1 MKKSISFISFCLLV
15 FLTFEHLNAQTFK
28 LGLFTGYGSSA
39 FENFDD
45 NAGTIPAGLQ
55 ALLSLDKLKF
65 GSIDLGAEFSYSVV
79 PFTFELQQQAQQ
91 QVIKVADWK
100 IKQMVIAALIKIKF
114 LKKSSVHPFV
124 RVGAGLYSGGSTVE
138 YTAEAKQLAQQQNV
152 TLNDEDVN
160 IESAF
165 GFNAGAG
172 TDIQIGK
179 SAAIFAE
186 FLYHIVSRK
195 PDGATEAN
203 GANNW
208 AIQVGVLFGLGK

>member
-79 PFTFELQQQAQQ
+79 PFTFELQQHAQQ
-91 QVIKVADWK
+91 QLIKVADGNCS
-100 IKQMVIAALIKIKF
+100 F
-114 LKKSSVHPFV
+114 N
-124 RVGAGLYSGGSTVE
+124 
-138 YTAEAKQLAQQQNV
+138 QN
-152 TLNDEDVN
+152 
-160 IESAF
+160 
-165 GFNAGAG
+165 
-172 TDIQIGK
+172 
-179 SAAIFAE
+179 
-186 FLYHIVSRK
+186 
-195 PDGATEAN
+195 
-203 GANNW
+203 
-208 AIQVGVLFGLGK
+208 